1 MEGLRCILG
10 TNQALLAY
18 TTHPRSPLKKKSYA
32 ICYRYMREGCA
43 RMEAIAA
50 YMKSFDDIADLLPK
64 HRLDFQGRHYLLREE
79 DTPTHI

>member
-18 TTHPRSPLKKKSYA
+18 TTHPRSRLKKKYYA
-32 ICYRYMREGCA
+32 ICYSYKREGCA

-50 YMKSFDDIADLLPK
+50 YKKSFDDIADLLPK
-64 HRLDFQGRHYLLREE
+64 HQLDFQGRHYLLSEE